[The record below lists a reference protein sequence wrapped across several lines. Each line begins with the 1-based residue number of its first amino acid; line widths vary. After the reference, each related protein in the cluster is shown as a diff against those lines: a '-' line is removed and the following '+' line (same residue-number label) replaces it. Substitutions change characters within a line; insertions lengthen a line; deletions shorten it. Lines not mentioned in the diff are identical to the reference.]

1 MSDKILVVTPPDD
14 TLINGIRILHV
25 ELNEE
30 QSMIVSSALMN
41 SNTQHTVV
49 NYVWKM
55 GDSVEWLMDKVI
67 KSDFI
72 LFNAD
77 RPNNGATEL
86 IIGYIAAQPNSYYF
100 GTLRDLNLVNKSV
113 IYNSDQIINILEN
126 HTNKNAR

>member
-55 GDSVEWLMDKVI
+55 GDSVEWLLDKVI

-77 RPNNGATEL
+77 SPNNGATDL

-100 GTLRDLNLVNKSV
+100 GNLRDLNLVNKSV

>member
-14 TLINGIRILHV
+14 TLLNGIRILHV

-30 QSMIVSSALMN
+30 QSQIASSALIN
-41 SNTQHTVV
+41 SNTQHTII

-55 GDSVEWLMDKVI
+55 SDSVEWLLDKI
-67 KSDFI
+67 PKSNFI

-77 RPNNGATEL
+77 SGANDL

-100 GTLRDLNLVNKSV
+100 GTLRDLNLVNNSV
-113 IYNSDQIINILEN
+113 IYNADQIINILEN

>member
-55 GDSVEWLMDKVI
+55 GDSVEWLLDKVI

-72 LFNAD
+72 LLNAD
-77 RPNNGATEL
+77 SPNNGATEL

-100 GTLRDLNLVNKSV
+100 GNLRDLNLVNKSV

>member
-14 TLINGIRILHV
+14 TLLNGIRILHV

-30 QSMIVSSALMN
+30 QSQIASSALIN
-41 SNTQHTVV
+41 SNTQHTII

-55 GDSVEWLMDKVI
+55 SDSVEWLLDKI
-67 KSDFI
+67 TKSNFI

-77 RPNNGATEL
+77 SGANDL

-100 GTLRDLNLVNKSV
+100 GTLRDLNLVNNSV
-113 IYNSDQIINILEN
+113 IYNADQIINLLEN

>member
-14 TLINGIRILHV
+14 TLINGVRILHV

-55 GDSVEWLMDKVI
+55 GDSVEWLLDKVI

-77 RPNNGATEL
+77 SPNNGATEL
-86 IIGYIAAQPNSYYF
+86 IIGYITAQPNSYYF
-100 GTLRDLNLVNKSV
+100 GNLRDLNLVNKSV

>member
-1 MSDKILVVTPPDD
+1 MSDKILVVTQPDD

-55 GDSVEWLMDKVI
+55 GDSVEWLLDKVI

-77 RPNNGATEL
+77 SPNNGATDL

-100 GTLRDLNLVNKSV
+100 GNLRDLNLVNKSV

>member
-30 QSMIVSSALMN
+30 QSVIVSSALMN
-41 SNTQHTVV
+41 SNTQHTVI

-77 RPNNGATEL
+77 SPNNGVTDL

-100 GTLRDLNLVNKSV
+100 GNLRALNLVNSSV

>member
-55 GDSVEWLMDKVI
+55 GDSVEWLLDKVI

-77 RPNNGATEL
+77 SPNNGATEL

-100 GTLRDLNLVNKSV
+100 GNLRDLNLVNTSV

>member
-1 MSDKILVVTPPDD
+1 
-14 TLINGIRILHV
+14 
-25 ELNEE
+25 
-30 QSMIVSSALMN
+30 MIVSSALMN

-49 NYVWKM
+49 NYVWKI
-55 GDSVEWLMDKVI
+55 GDSVEWLLDKVI

-77 RPNNGATEL
+77 SPNNGATEL

-100 GTLRDLNLVNKSV
+100 GNLRDLNLVNKSV

>member
-14 TLINGIRILHV
+14 TLINGTRILHV

-72 LFNAD
+72 LFNPD
-77 RPNNGATEL
+77 NLNNGATDL
-86 IIGYIAAQPNSYYF
+86 IIGYMAAQPNSYYF
-100 GTLRDLNLVNKSV
+100 GNLRDLNLVNTSV

>member
-1 MSDKILVVTPPDD
+1 MSDKILIVTPPDD
-14 TLINGIRILHV
+14 TLLNGIRILHV

-30 QSMIVSSALMN
+30 QSQIASSALIN
-41 SNTQHTVV
+41 SNTQHTII

-55 GDSVEWLMDKVI
+55 SDSVEWLLDKI
-67 KSDFI
+67 TKSNFI

-77 RPNNGATEL
+77 SGANDL

-100 GTLRDLNLVNKSV
+100 GTLRDLNLVNNSV

>member
-14 TLINGIRILHV
+14 TLLNGIRILHV

-30 QSMIVSSALMN
+30 QSQIASSALIN
-41 SNTQHTVV
+41 SNTQHTVI

-55 GDSVEWLMDKVI
+55 SDSVEWLLDKI
-67 KSDFI
+67 TKSNFI

-77 RPNNGATEL
+77 SGASDL

-100 GTLRDLNLVNKSV
+100 GTLRDLNLVNNSV
-113 IYNSDQIINILEN
+113 IYNSDQIINLLEN

>member
-14 TLINGIRILHV
+14 TLINGVRILHV

-49 NYVWKM
+49 NYVWKI
-55 GDSVEWLMDKVI
+55 GDSVEWLLDKVI

-77 RPNNGATEL
+77 SPNNGATEL

-100 GTLRDLNLVNKSV
+100 GNLRDLNLVNKSV

>member
-77 RPNNGATEL
+77 TPNNGATEL

-100 GTLRDLNLVNKSV
+100 GNLRDLNLVNKSV

>member
-14 TLINGIRILHV
+14 TLINGVRILHV

-30 QSMIVSSALMN
+30 QSMIASSALMN

-77 RPNNGATEL
+77 SPNNGATEL

-100 GTLRDLNLVNKSV
+100 GNLRDLNLVNKSV

>member
-14 TLINGIRILHV
+14 TLINGVRILHV

-30 QSMIVSSALMN
+30 QSMIVSSALIN
-41 SNTQHTVV
+41 SNTQHTTI

-55 GDSVEWLMDKVI
+55 GDSIEWLLDKVP
-67 KSDFI
+67 KSNFI

-100 GTLRDLNLVNKSV
+100 GTLRDLNLVNSSV

>member
-14 TLINGIRILHV
+14 TLLNGIRILHV

-30 QSMIVSSALMN
+30 QSQIASSALIN
-41 SNTQHTVV
+41 SNTQHTII

-77 RPNNGATEL
+77 TPNNGATEL
-86 IIGYIAAQPNSYYF
+86 IIGYIAAHANSYYF
-100 GTLRDLNLVNKSV
+100 GNLRDLNLVNKSV

-126 HTNKNAR
+126 YTNKNAR

>member
-1 MSDKILVVTPPDD
+1 MTEKILVVTPPDD
-14 TLINGIRILHV
+14 TLLNGIRILHV

-30 QSMIVSSALMN
+30 QSQIVSSALLQ
-41 SNTQHTVV
+41 SNTPHTII

-67 KSDFI
+67 KSNFI

-86 IIGYIAAQPNSYYF
+86 IIGYIAAQPSSYYF
-100 GTLRDLNLVNKSV
+100 GTLRDLNLVNNSV
-113 IYNSDQIINILEN
+113 IYNSDQIINLLEN

>member
-14 TLINGIRILHV
+14 TVINGVRILHV

-77 RPNNGATEL
+77 SPNNGATEL

-100 GTLRDLNLVNKSV
+100 GNLRDLNLVNKSV

>member
-14 TLINGIRILHV
+14 TLLNGIRILHV
-25 ELNEE
+25 ELTEE
-30 QSMIVSSALMN
+30 QSQIASSALIN

-55 GDSVEWLMDKVI
+55 GDSVEWLLDKI
-67 KSDFI
+67 TKSNFI

-77 RPNNGATEL
+77 ITNNGATEL

-100 GTLRDLNLVNKSV
+100 GTLRDLNLVNNSV
-113 IYNSDQIINILEN
+113 IYNADQIINLLEN

>member
-14 TLINGIRILHV
+14 TLINGVRILHV

-77 RPNNGATEL
+77 TPNNGATEL

-100 GTLRDLNLVNKSV
+100 GNLRDLNLVNKSV

>member
-14 TLINGIRILHV
+14 TLLNGIRILHV
-25 ELNEE
+25 ELTEE
-30 QSMIVSSALMN
+30 QSQIASSALIN

-55 GDSVEWLMDKVI
+55 SDSVEWLIDKI
-67 KSDFI
+67 TKSNFI
-72 LFNAD
+72 LFNANSD
-77 RPNNGATEL
+77 ANDL

-100 GTLRDLNLVNKSV
+100 GTLRDLNLVNNSV
-113 IYNSDQIINILEN
+113 IYNADQIINLLEN

>member
-77 RPNNGATEL
+77 SPNNGATEL

-100 GTLRDLNLVNKSV
+100 GNLRDLNLVNKSV

>member
-55 GDSVEWLMDKVI
+55 CDSVEWLLDKVI

-77 RPNNGATEL
+77 SPNNGATEL

-100 GTLRDLNLVNKSV
+100 GNLRDLNLVNKSV

>member
-14 TLINGIRILHV
+14 TLLNGIRILHV

-30 QSMIVSSALMN
+30 QSQIASSALIN
-41 SNTQHTVV
+41 SNTQHTVI

-55 GDSVEWLMDKVI
+55 SDSVEWLLDKI
-67 KSDFI
+67 TKSNFI

-77 RPNNGATEL
+77 SGANDL

-100 GTLRDLNLVNKSV
+100 GTLRDLNLVNNSV
-113 IYNSDQIINILEN
+113 IYNSDQIINLLEN

>member
-14 TLINGIRILHV
+14 TLLNGIRILHV
-25 ELNEE
+25 ELTEE
-30 QSMIVSSALMN
+30 HSQIVSTALLN
-41 SNTQHTVV
+41 SNIQHTVI

-55 GDSVEWLMDKVI
+55 GDSVAWLMDKIV

-77 RPNNGATEL
+77 TPNSATEL
-86 IIGYIAAQPNSYYF
+86 IIGYAAAQPNSYYF
-100 GTLRDLNLVNKSV
+100 GTLRDLNLVNNSV
-113 IYNSDQIINILEN
+113 IYNSDQIINLLEN